1 MSPRTTEQK
10 LESARRRLEKS
21 EAAWERS
28 APPGMGDPGTLS
40 GIKGYNDTKERVN
53 RNITRTVNAARE
65 GVAASEEVA
74 RLEQRLNRETRD
86 AETRANATMQVA
98 LEDIQ
103 PGDLIRYENR
113 NSPRNVGRVIR
124 VNAKTFTIDAP
135 AGYDKPKVD
144 KAKVIAST
152 RGKS

>member
-28 APPGMGDPGTLS
+28 APPCMGDPGSLS
-40 GIKGYNDTKERVN
+40 GIKGYNDSRDKVS

-86 AETRANATMQVA
+86 SEIRANATMTVA

-103 PGDLIRYENR
+103 PGDAIRYENR

-124 VNAKTFTIDAP
+124 VNARTFTIDAP
-135 AGYDKPKVD
+135 AGFDKPKVD
-144 KAKVIAST
+144 KSKVIASA
-152 RGKS
+152 REKS